1 MHPEKESCCPLLIL
15 PSLVPNELFQART
28 FDKYLPG
35 SGVRGGGGVGWGE
48 PGWGALCLCPLL
60 WL

>member
-28 FDKYLPG
+28 VDKYLPG
-35 SGVRGGGGVGWGE
+35 SGVGGGGRVGWGE
-48 PGWGALCLCPLL
+48 PG
-60 WL
+60 